1 MSLTQ
6 SDDVSKTGQT
16 RPIVKALMILI
27 YVVFLALL
35 IELLSYVAVVHVF
48 DNALGG
54 RAERHLYSSIRGHEL
69 NPDYRR
75 DFDTGGER
83 IHSDQGFRR
92 DTSVALPKPQDTYRI
107 FLMGGSTA
115 YAIGSQ
121 GSVYPEHPT
130 LTNQETVSHFLEQD
144 LRAQLQ
150 DEMPGVNI
158 EVINAG
164 VAAYHSFQ
172 HVLYF
177 YETLY
182 EYEPD
187 MIVFLDGHN
196 DFYNVGVKN
205 PIQSYGYSSARM
217 VDALNERKPFFATYA
232 FLRAP
237 AEYSYTFKLVS
248 KLTQGLYDRYEAPRY
263 NVSGDAAALER
274 DFPAEVA
281 EAAQI
286 GFLRNYK
293 LMDAFSDYHGFCY
306 HVFLQPEV
314 VFENTDHLSPADRE
328 IAQITRDKYVPGRE
342 EIMIRSRPEFPALF
356 EQAGIPFTD
365 VAQIAGPAHQD
376 KSLYVDYTHLTPE
389 GSKLVADR
397 MLPVV
402 VEAIAECGNA
412 VEIGQ

>member
-1 MSLTQ
+1 MSLPK
-6 SDDVSKTGQT
+6 SDDVSKPGQT

-75 DFDTGGER
+75 EFDTGGER

-92 DTSVALPKPQDTYRI
+92 DTAVLLPKPQDTYRI

-144 LRAQLQ
+144 LRAELQ

-196 DFYNVGVKN
+196 DFYNVGIKN

-237 AEYSYTFKLVS
+237 ADYSYTFKLAS
-248 KLTQGLYDRYEAPRY
+248 KLTQGLYDRYEAPSY
-263 NVSGDAAALER
+263 NTEGDATALER
-274 DFPAEVA
+274 DFSAELA
-281 EAAQI
+281 ETARV

-293 LMDAFSDYHGFCY
+293 LIETLGDYHGFCY
-306 HVFLQPEV
+306 QVFLQPEV
-314 VFENTDHLSPADRE
+314 VFEDTANLGAVDRE
-328 IAQITRDKYVPGRE
+328 IAQITRDRYSPGRE
-342 EIMIRSRPEFPALF
+342 EIMKRARPAFPALF
-356 EQAGIPFTD
+356 EQAGVPFTD
-365 VAQIAGPAHQD
+365 IGEIADPAHQD
-376 KSLYVDYTHLTPE
+376 KVLYVDYTHLTPE

-402 VEAIAECGNA
+402 VEAIAGCGNA
-412 VEIGQ
+412 VEVSQ